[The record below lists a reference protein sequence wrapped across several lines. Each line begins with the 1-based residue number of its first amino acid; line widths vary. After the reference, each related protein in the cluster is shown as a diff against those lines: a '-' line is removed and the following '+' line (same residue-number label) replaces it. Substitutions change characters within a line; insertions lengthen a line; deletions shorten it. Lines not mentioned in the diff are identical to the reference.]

1 MALKKQTKID
11 ELSKKKAFCL
21 SISERVP
28 IVKKFFVV
36 LVLSFAVIQYC
47 HAWGHEGH
55 RLTAL
60 VAQDHLTT
68 VAEENIR
75 YLLGKESLADIASWA
90 DEYREDHRETSRWHY
105 VDISGAQNT
114 YDRMRDCP
122 LPEAS
127 PESKWRDCVVD
138 RIVYFEEQLKSHD
151 TDKKQKVIALKFLV
165 HLIGDIHQPF
175 HAIGDAHG
183 SNNIHVVFLG
193 TTQCGEHSLCN
204 LHGVWD
210 ESLLEHHNWKEKKY
224 LAMLRSEILENNWKK
239 QDEGDP
245 AAWANTSHR
254 YAQDAFVDNGAL
266 ISSKYYEAEIKIVD
280 QQLALGGLRLAEVLN
295 GIFTLSPPP
304 K

>member
-1 MALKKQTKID
+1 VSIEFIEHKDCNWRLAEALWVVRIQWNGVASSRECMRGW
-11 ELSKKKAFCL
+11 EL
-21 SISERVP
+21 ERDHVLGNL
-28 IVKKFFVV
+28 V
-36 LVLSFAVIQYC
+36 LVDSKI
-47 HAWGHEGH
+47 
-55 RLTAL
+55 
-60 VAQDHLTT
+60 
-68 VAEENIR
+68 
-75 YLLGKESLADIASWA
+75 LL
-90 DEYREDHRETSRWHY
+90 
-105 VDISGAQNT
+105 

-151 TDKKQKVIALKFLV
+151 TDKKQNVIALKFLV